1 MLQEAMQ
8 SIFILEKIKNT
19 SWENRGYI
27 KDLLL
32 LYRLTQKQKLSPAEG
47 QHYFVLRYKF
57 QEEYACLLKET
68 NPIKY
73 QVYIEEQQRLLEEK
87 QDQLKI
93 ASVQKEKQIQQEKEE
108 YQQWLALQKRA

>member
-8 SIFILEKIKNT
+8 SNFIFKKIKTT
-19 SWENRGYI
+19 SWDNRGYI

-32 LYRLTQKQKLSPAEG
+32 LYRLMQKQKLSSAEG
-47 QHYFVLRYKF
+47 QHYFVLRNKF
-57 QEEYACLLKET
+57 QEEYTHLLKET

-73 QVYIEEQQRLLEEK
+73 HVYIEEEQKLLEDK

-93 ASVQKEKQIQQEKEE
+93 ATAQKEKQIQQEKEE
-108 YQQWLALQKRA
+108 YQQWLILQKRA